1 MIVIKKR
8 ELKQKSFNV
17 YEDDYKVFKEIAKE
31 LDSDASKEIRK
42 FMKKYIKEHQDIVN
56 RLF

>member
-1 MIVIKKR
+1 VIKKR

-17 YEDDYKVFKEIAKE
+17 YEDDYKVFKQISKE

-42 FMKKYIKEHQDIVN
+42 FMKRYIQEHQDIVN